1 MVMIMIMMMMRKR
14 MIKIKATRDF
24 YIVSSAAILH
34 IVMHHSSLEKSIVC
48 SHKEQLCGRLTFAL
62 H

>member
-1 MVMIMIMMMMRKR
+1 
-14 MIKIKATRDF
+14 MIKIKEKGDF
-24 YIVSSAAILH
+24 YMVSYEDILH
-34 IVMHHSSLEKSIVC
+34 VVMHHSSLEESIVR